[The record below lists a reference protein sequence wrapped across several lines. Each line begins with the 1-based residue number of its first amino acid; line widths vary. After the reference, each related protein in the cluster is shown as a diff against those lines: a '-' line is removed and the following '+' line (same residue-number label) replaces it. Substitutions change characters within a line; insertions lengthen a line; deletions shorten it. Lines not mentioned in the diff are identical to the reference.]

1 MKAIDFDDVNQR
13 ILSSQDNII
22 YQKVLIDEKETWID
36 FQYTFY
42 RGTINPAN
50 TLGINGDI
58 YLNDNSNIIFEK
70 KNNVWSENDKI
81 DIYFTNNKMS
91 SKDGEI
97 GSLNCLTGIFEIGP
111 VVKFGNGENITFS
124 DREDGLIYLK
134 DYNKRLF
141 IRTSLGEYQIRYE
154 DEKPSQAHSIT
165 NAILFNS
172 DIWDTYIRKSV
183 Y

>member
-22 YQKVLIDEKETWID
+22 YQKVLVDGKESWIE
-36 FQYTFY
+36 FIYTFY
-42 RGTINPAN
+42 RGINNPAN
-50 TLGINGDI
+50 SLGINGDI
-58 YLNDNSNIIFEK
+58 YLNDTLNTIFQKENNIW
-70 KNNVWSENDKI
+70 VQNDKI

-97 GSLNCLTGIFEIGP
+97 GSLNCLTGIFEVGP
-111 VVKFGNGENITFS
+111 VVKFGNGSNISFS

-141 IRTSLGEYQIRYE
+141 IRTSLGEYQIRYL

-165 NAILFNS
+165 NAILFNC
-172 DIWDTYIRKSV
+172 DLWNTYIRKTV
-183 Y
+183 